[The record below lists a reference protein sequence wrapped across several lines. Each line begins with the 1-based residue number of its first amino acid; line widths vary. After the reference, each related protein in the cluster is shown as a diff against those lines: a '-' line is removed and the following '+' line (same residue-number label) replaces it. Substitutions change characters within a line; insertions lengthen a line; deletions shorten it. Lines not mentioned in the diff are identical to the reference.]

1 MTGNSTK
8 GGLNLIQQKESGDGC
23 WSCGAMRAA
32 HYCQSCGKVQPPRP
46 VNYFTFFGLPRKLN
60 LDVAALERDF
70 YRLSRKLHPDTS
82 VNATADEQGWSL
94 EQSSHL
100 NDAYRTLKDP
110 VTRTEYLLHLE
121 GAAMEEQSQAA
132 TEKARAS
139 GQLKKQIV
147 PPELLE
153 EVFELNMQ
161 LEELRAAKTLGEVDA
176 SLIRDLGQ
184 QKQHLESMLSK
195 VDAEL
200 RARWSD
206 WDARIEH
213 GATGEAQIAVRDRMV
228 DILNRRNYL
237 RNLVRDVN
245 EALG

>member
-1 MTGNSTK
+1 MVTG
-8 GGLNLIQQKESGDGC
+8 
-23 WSCGAMRAA
+23 
-32 HYCQSCGKVQPPRP
+32 VQ
-46 VNYFTFFGLPRKLN
+46 TCALPI
-60 LDVAALERDF
+60 
-70 YRLSRKLHPDTS
+70 S
-82 VNATADEQGWSL
+82 DEQGWSL

-153 EVFELNMQ
+153 EVFELNLQ
-161 LEELRAAKTLGEVDA
+161 LEELRAASKFGEVDA
-176 SLIRDLGQ
+176 NLIRDLGQ

-200 RARWSD
+200 RMCWSD
-206 WDARIEH
+206 WDALIEP
-213 GATGEAQIAVRDRMV
+213 GATGKAQIAVRDRMV